1 MRVDIL
7 LVEDNHDDAALA
19 MRVLR
24 QDNSGVNVLHLTDG
38 AAALNYFF
46 AASGSVDTRL
56 LPRVIFL
63 DIKLPK
69 LTGPEVLKRLK
80 TNDMTRHIPVVVMT
94 SSSQQRDV
102 SECYELGVNS
112 YLVKPIDFKKYQTM
126 LVACSR
132 YWLNYNLTI
141 SL

>member
-1 MRVDIL
+1 MGVDIL

-24 QDNSGVNVLHLTDG
+24 QDNPGVNVLHLTDG

-46 AASGSVDTRL
+46 ASSGSVDTKQ
-56 LPRVIFL
+56 LPKVIFL

-80 TNDMTRHIPVVVMT
+80 ADDMTRHVPVVVMT

>member
-19 MRVLR
+19 LRVLR
-24 QDNSGVNVLHLTDG
+24 QDNPGVNVLHLSDG

-46 AASGSVDTRL
+46 TSGSVSTRF
-56 LPRVIFL
+56 LPKVIFL

-80 TNDMTRHIPVVVMT
+80 ADELTRYVPVVVMT
-94 SSSQQRDV
+94 SSGQQRDV
-102 SECYELGVNS
+102 NECYELGVNS
-112 YLVKPIDFKKYQTM
+112 YLVKPIDFKKYQSM

-141 SL
+141 SP